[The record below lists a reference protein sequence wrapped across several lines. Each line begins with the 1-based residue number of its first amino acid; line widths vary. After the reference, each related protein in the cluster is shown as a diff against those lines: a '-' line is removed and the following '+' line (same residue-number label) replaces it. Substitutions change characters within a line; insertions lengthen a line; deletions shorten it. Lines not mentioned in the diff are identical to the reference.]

1 MFDNHTR
8 VDVDND
14 VEINHEARAQVLRM
28 SREQKKSFIVHCKVG
43 DQVWLGLFYERPFL
57 NKYMRSMA
65 NVQPIRIYE
74 DGDTLEYRSPI
85 ITQQAV
91 VVHQVSLLDKSQM
104 ALVEYSWDE
113 TATEEK

>member
-14 VEINHEARAQVLRM
+14 VEINHEARAQVLKM
-28 SREQKKSFIVHCKVG
+28 SREQKNSLIVHCKVG

-57 NKYMRSMA
+57 NKRMRSRA
-65 NVQPIRIYE
+65 DVDPIYIDK
-74 DGDTLEYRSPI
+74 DGVTYGYRSPI
-85 ITQQAV
+85 ITKQAV
-91 VVHQVSLLDKSQM
+91 VVQQVSLLDKSQM

-113 TATEEK
+113 TETEKK

>member
-28 SREQKKSFIVHCKVG
+28 SREQKNSFIVHCKVG

-57 NKYMRSMA
+57 NKHMRSRA
-65 NVQPIRIYE
+65 DVEPIRIYN
-74 DGDTLEYRSPI
+74 DGDTFDHRSPI
-85 ITQQAV
+85 ITKQAV

-113 TATEEK
+113 TATEKQ

>member
-28 SREQKKSFIVHCKVG
+28 SREQKNSFIVHCKVG
-43 DQVWLGLFYERPFL
+43 DQVWKGLFYERPFL
-57 NKYMRSMA
+57 NKHMRSRA
-65 NVQPIRIYE
+65 DVEPIRIYE
-74 DGDTLEYRSPI
+74 DGDTFDHRSPI
-85 ITQQAV
+85 ITKQAV

-113 TATEEK
+113 TATEKK

>member
-1 MFDNHTR
+1 MFDNQTR

-28 SREQKKSFIVHCKVG
+28 SREQKNSFIVHCKVG
-43 DQVWLGLFYERPFL
+43 DQVWKGLFYERPFM
-57 NKYMRSMA
+57 NKPMRSRA
-65 NVQPIRIYE
+65 NVEPIIIHD
-74 DGDTLEYRSPI
+74 DGSTLWHNSPI
-85 ITQQAV
+85 ITKQAV

-113 TATEEK
+113 TETDKK

>member
-14 VEINHEARAQVLRM
+14 VAINHEARAQVLRM
-28 SREQKKSFIVHCKVG
+28 SREQKNSFIVHCKVG
-43 DQVWLGLFYERPFL
+43 DPVWQGLFYERPFL
-57 NKYMRSMA
+57 NKYMRSRA
-65 NVQPIRIYE
+65 DVDPIIIHD
-74 DGDTLEYRSPI
+74 DGSTLWHNSPI
-85 ITQQAV
+85 ITKQAV

-113 TATEEK
+113 TETEKK